1 MTKFRRKVRPSRGK
15 LVRSLALTLS
25 LAAASLVAAPFSPVP
40 ALAQEP
46 LKSNSY
52 EIQLGN
58 FNMTSGEKSG
68 GGYKVTDTVGQTAAG
83 EFNSTG
89 YNVYA
94 GFQYLYTL
102 TQFSFEISDLTI
114 DLGELSAGNFS
125 TGSHTLK
132 VTTRSGGY
140 RITASADSPLETAG
154 GLAFIPF
161 TSCDSGCS
169 ISTAAPWTNTSHS
182 GFGFS
187 ASGSHV
193 AADFV
198 NSTYFRPFADLSN
211 AETPQTIATA
221 TTVVRNDLTTIT
233 YQATIN
239 GSTTAGEYETAITY
253 NAIPSY

>member
-1 MTKFRRKVRPSRGK
+1 MTRRRGRAQPSRGNLLK
-15 LVRSLALTLS
+15 GLTLTLS
-25 LAAASLVAAPFSPVP
+25 LAATSLAVLP

-114 DLGELSAGNFS
+114 DLGELNAGSFS

-140 RITASADSPLETAG
+140 RLTASADTPLETAG
-154 GLAFIPF
+154 GMASIPF

-169 ISTAAPWTNTSHS
+169 ISTAAPWTNPSNS

-187 ASGSHV
+187 AAGTHAS
-193 AADFV
+193 ADFV
-198 NSTYFRPFADLSN
+198 NGTYFRPFADLSS
-211 AETPQTIATA
+211 AELPQTIAST
-221 TTVVRNDLTTIT
+221 TTVVRNDLTTVT
-233 YQATIN
+233 YQATID
-239 GSTTAGEYETAITY
+239 GSTTAGEYEATITY